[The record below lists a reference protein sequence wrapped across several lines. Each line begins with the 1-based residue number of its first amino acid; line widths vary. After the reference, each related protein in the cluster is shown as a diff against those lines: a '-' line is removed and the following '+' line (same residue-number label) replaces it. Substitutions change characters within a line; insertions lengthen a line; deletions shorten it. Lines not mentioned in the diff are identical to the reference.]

1 MRGADPG
8 LGSRCEGALVA
19 LSTCSAMGL
28 AGFALITGTGLPTSP
43 GIGVVLVAAGGY
55 LVVFTTARYQAAL
68 AVAAVSEHRD
78 RGRPAPTCDLG
89 RETE

>member
-1 MRGADPG
+1 MRARPR
-8 LGSRCEGALVA
+8 LGSRCQAGTG
-19 LSTCSAMGL
+19 SRCRL
-28 AGFALITGTGLPTSP
+28 AVQWDSPGFALIT

-68 AVAAVSEHRD
+68 TVAAVSEHRD
-78 RGRPAPTCDLG
+78 RGPNTTAPTCDLG